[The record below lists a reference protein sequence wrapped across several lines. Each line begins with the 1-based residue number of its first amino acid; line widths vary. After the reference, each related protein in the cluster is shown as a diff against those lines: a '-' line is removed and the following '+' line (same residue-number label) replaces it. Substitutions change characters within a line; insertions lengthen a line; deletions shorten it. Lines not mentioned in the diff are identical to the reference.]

1 MKKDN
6 VLSIIA
12 MCSGLLIILSV
23 FLPYVTLYST
33 SISLW
38 ESVASTRFIYIFLG
52 CLVIGLYLL
61 NIKTKMSYLTVGFA
75 FFDSIST
82 IISMNGFNDFS
93 GIRFQKYMIKKSA
106 DGNSRA
112 ISRQHHSIEVFK
124 RESFW
129 ESFKKKIKR
138 KILFLFW
145 KNTCEKKS

>member
-93 GIRFQKYMIKKSA
+93 IGFYLILICSIVICIVTFLYEEKNA
-106 DGNSRA
+106 LA
-112 ISRQHHSIEVFK
+112 IIPIF
-124 RESFW
+124 
-129 ESFKKKIKR
+129 
-138 KILFLFW
+138 
-145 KNTCEKKS
+145 EKKEETN